1 LANSS
6 CNAFVVLPTSSPTEL
21 VVVETTTPR
30 LKTTARNKEQF
41 TTSLSP
47 STRRQRQKRQ
57 SWLCLQ
63 ATSDGDNN
71 EKEKVDE
78 TNANSNNIFTKI
90 NSSYKDDKYFD
101 IRVTVSLLAGQS
113 ALVIPGIVF
122 ALVLKIP
129 NYGFGSGFSANQQS
143 IIDGILYTIP
153 LGIIGYLLD
162 TVEDNF
168 QPLKDVTT
176 ATQSSILNMLGSQ
189 FKPVLGLVA
198 ALILGLAAGIGEEL
212 LFRGVLQY
220 QLSESLDSSAALAI
234 SSIIF
239 GLLHAVTPLY
249 ALLATLAS
257 LYFGWLYLMS
267 DNLVVPIATH
277 AFYDFVALMCAHYT
291 VTKMSTKEQEMLA
304 DWRMGS
310 KKNKDDNVIL

>member
-1 LANSS
+1 
-6 CNAFVVLPTSSPTEL
+6 
-21 VVVETTTPR
+21 
-30 LKTTARNKEQF
+30 
-41 TTSLSP
+41 
-47 STRRQRQKRQ
+47 
-57 SWLCLQ
+57 
-63 ATSDGDNN
+63 
-71 EKEKVDE
+71 
-78 TNANSNNIFTKI
+78 
-90 NSSYKDDKYFD
+90 
-101 IRVTVSLLAGQS
+101 
-113 ALVIPGIVF
+113 
-122 ALVLKIP
+122 
-129 NYGFGSGFSANQQS
+129 
-143 IIDGILYTIP
+143 

-277 AFYDFVALMCAHYT
+277 AFYDFVALMYAHYT